1 MSFATLKCVR
11 ATTMKATGNDPNHDA
26 ITRFSLD
33 DTGVRGVLV
42 RLDSSWRE
50 LLSHADYPAP
60 VIACLGES
68 CAASALFT
76 GHIKTQARLSVQM
89 RGTGSVRTIYAE
101 CTAAGTIRG
110 IARYQLPLAETLA
123 PRDFGSGSML
133 AITIE
138 QTVSATA
145 EPVRYQGL
153 VELDADCLA
162 QSFERYFLQ
171 SEQLPTR
178 IILSA
183 DADCAAGLMLQRLP
197 GATPD
202 LDAWQRAA
210 ALFDTLGAGE
220 LRDTPVNTLLYRL
233 FHEDGVRVLDTRPL
247 RFHCSCSRERVADVL
262 VSLGESEAMAS
273 TQADG
278 VAEITCEFCN
288 RRYRFDRVDLA
299 QLFAADSVAAPQRR
313 Q

>member
-1 MSFATLKCVR
+1 
-11 ATTMKATGNDPNHDA
+11 MKPTGNDPNHDA
-26 ITRFSLD
+26 ITRFSLTN
-33 DTGVRGVLV
+33 TGVRGVLV
-42 RLDSSWRE
+42 RLDSSWQE

-60 VIACLGES
+60 VIACLGQS

-89 RGTGSVRTIYAE
+89 RGTGTLRTIYAE

-110 IARYQLPLAETLA
+110 IARYQLPLPEILS

-145 EPVRYQGL
+145 EPLRYQGL
-153 VELDADCLA
+153 VEMDADSLA
-162 QSFERYFLQ
+162 QSFERYFVQ

-183 DADCAAGLMLQRLP
+183 DPDCAAGLMLQRMP
-197 GATPD
+197 GTSPD
-202 LDAWQRAA
+202 HDAWQRAS
-210 ALFDTLGAGE
+210 ALFDTLGADE
-220 LRDTPVNTLLYRL
+220 LRNTPVTTLLFRL
-233 FHEDGVRVLDTRPL
+233 FHEDGVRLLDTRPL
-247 RFHCSCSRERVADVL
+247 RFHCSCSRERVAEVL
-262 VSLGESEAMAS
+262 VNLGETEAMAS
-273 TQADG
+273 TQANG

-288 RRYRFDRVDLA
+288 RQYRFDRVDLA
-299 QLFAADSVAAPQRR
+299 QLFSTDSVAAPSRSQ
-313 Q
+313 